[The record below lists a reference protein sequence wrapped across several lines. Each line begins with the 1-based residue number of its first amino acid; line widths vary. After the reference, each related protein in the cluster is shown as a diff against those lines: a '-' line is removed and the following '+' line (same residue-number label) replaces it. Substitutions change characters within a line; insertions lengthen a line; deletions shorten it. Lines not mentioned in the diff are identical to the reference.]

1 MSETPTCAYC
11 DATEGLRQHHDGG
24 GYIAPDYVCEDC
36 FTGTDTGPSFDDL
49 PLAPVHIPIER
60 LTSGLRVMIPEFGDA
75 EVYGVRWDGEGYAVD
90 FCTNDKGGW
99 DALDTHYV
107 NAGETLEY
115 SGIGEPPYLRS
126 KAAVE
131 PEEWEAKFQATL
143 REISRLVDVH
153 QIAAE

>member
-1 MSETPTCAYC
+1 MMTPTKFA
-11 DATEGLRQHHDGG
+11 
-24 GYIAPDYVCEDC
+24 
-36 FTGTDTGPSFDDL
+36 S
-49 PLAPVHIPIER
+49 LAETVHIPIER

-90 FCTNDKGGW
+90 FCTNDRGGW

-143 REISRLVDVH
+143 REISRLVDV
-153 QIAAE
+153 QNGLVEAVARALEVEAA